1 MNRLFTTRYH
11 EGTFSLG
18 LLVLRLGAGILLASH
33 GYDKFIHYNEM
44 KVKFMSFM
52 GLSPSITLGLVIF
65 AELICAILVAV
76 GFFTRL
82 ACIPLIILTV
92 VIIFQVGNADF
103 FGKQELPTLY
113 LAAYVALLFAGPGKF
128 SIDHTLSKKSSVKRG
143 R

>member
-11 EGTFSLG
+11 EGTFSIG
-18 LLVLRLGAGILLASH
+18 LLVFRLGAGILMAAH

-65 AELICAILVAV
+65 AELFCAILVVV

-103 FGKQELPTLY
+103 FGKQELPALY
-113 LAAYVALLFAGPGKF
+113 LAAYIALLFAGPGKF
-128 SIDHTLSKKSSVKRG
+128 SIDNMFSNKKIVKQSR
-143 R
+143 